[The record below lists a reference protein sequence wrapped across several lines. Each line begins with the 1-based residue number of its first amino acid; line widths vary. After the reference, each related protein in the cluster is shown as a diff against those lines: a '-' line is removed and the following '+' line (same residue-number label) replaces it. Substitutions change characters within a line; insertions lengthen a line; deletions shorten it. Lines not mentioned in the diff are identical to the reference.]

1 MPKLKL
7 YAQIM
12 QINKFFKCM
21 LMIDSK
27 CKDNKYQESR
37 DREIKHKNLLSRF
50 G

>member
-1 MPKLKL
+1 MPKLKF

-21 LMIDSK
+21 LMIDNKYKANK
-27 CKDNKYQESR
+27 CKESN
-37 DREIKHKNLLSRF
+37 DRESKHKNLLSRF